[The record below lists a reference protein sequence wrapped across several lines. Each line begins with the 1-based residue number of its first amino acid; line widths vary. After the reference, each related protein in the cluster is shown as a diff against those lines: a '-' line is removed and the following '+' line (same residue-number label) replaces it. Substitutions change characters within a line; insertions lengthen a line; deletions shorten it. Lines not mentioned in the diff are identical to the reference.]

1 MGKSEQIKEIIIEV
15 TIELINK
22 SNGNVENITI
32 RDIAEKSGVGTGLI
46 NYHFKTKENL
56 IEVCV
61 QRMIGEIIHAF
72 HPQVSNLTSAADRV
86 KKVAKQVMDILVA
99 KPEISRISILGDM
112 VTPKITDNTMNTV
125 TGFTYTAGGSVQEA
139 KLLSFFLTQILQG
152 TFLRKDMMTD
162 LFGYDFNNKDER
174 DAFLDCVIDQ
184 LYGGK

>member
-1 MGKSEQIKEIIIEV
+1 MGKSEQIKEKIIEI

-46 NYHFKTKENL
+46 NYHFKAKEKL
-56 IEVCV
+56 IEECI
-61 QRMIGEIIHAF
+61 QRMIGDIIHAF
-72 HPQVSNLTSAADRV
+72 HPRVSDIASAADRV
-86 KKVAKQVMDILVA
+86 KIVAKQVVDILVA

-125 TGFTYTAGGSVQEA
+125 AGFTYSTGGNVPEA
-139 KLLSFFLTQILQG
+139 KLLSFLFTMILQG
-152 TFLRKDMMTD
+152 TFLRKDMMME
-162 LFGYDFNNKDER
+162 LFGYDFNNKEDR
-174 DAFLDCVIDQ
+174 DAFLDSVIDQ